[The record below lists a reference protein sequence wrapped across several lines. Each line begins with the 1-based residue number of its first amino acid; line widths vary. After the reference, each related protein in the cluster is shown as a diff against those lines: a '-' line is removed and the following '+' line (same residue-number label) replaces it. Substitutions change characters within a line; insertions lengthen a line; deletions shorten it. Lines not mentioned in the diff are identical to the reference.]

1 MRIFLDPGHG
11 GSDPGAAKIIKESQ
25 YTLIY
30 ALELGQ
36 ALKGLGFD
44 IMYSRTSDSD
54 VSLAE
59 RCRMANA
66 WGADYFVSV
75 HFNAGGG
82 TGIET
87 YALAAGGQGEKL
99 ANIVQISLIS
109 TTHAPDRGRKF
120 ANFKVLRDTNM
131 PAILI
136 EGGFVDNDSDAQKIQ
151 TEDYKR
157 KYIQGVTKGICGAA
171 GMTWKDPY
179 SKTEEDSTMKDAV
192 VYWTLKDFSAAEQI
206 AAKLGNCGMFC
217 RNANVALHP
226 DAKAAKHLVVVGG
239 QEIKDHPNAVNCCG
253 LHAEDT
259 AILAAEYAKTL

>member
-1 MRIFLDPGHG
+1 MKIFLDQGHG
-11 GSDPGAAKIIKESQ
+11 GADPGAVAKIKEAD
-25 YTLIY
+25 YTLAY
-30 ALELGQ
+30 GLELGC
-36 ALKGLGFD
+36 ALQELGFD
-44 IMYSRTSDSD
+44 VKYSRTSDA
-54 VSLAE
+54 VVTLAE
-59 RCRMANA
+59 RCALANL
-66 WGADYFVSV
+66 WRADYFISI

-87 YALAAGGQGEKL
+87 FALAPGGQGEKL

-109 TTHAPDRGRKF
+109 TTRMVNRGRKF
-120 ANFKVLRDTNM
+120 ANFQVLRDTDM

-136 EGGFVDNDSDAQKIQ
+136 EGGFVDSTDADKIK

-157 KYIQGVTKGICGAA
+157 KFVRGATKGICGAA

-179 SKTEEDSTMKDAV
+179 SKTEEDSTMKEAV

>member
-25 YTLIY
+25 YTLVY
-30 ALELGQ
+30 ALELGR
-36 ALKGLGFD
+36 ALQELGFD
-44 IMYSRTSDSD
+44 VKYSRTSDSD

-59 RCRMANA
+59 RCRMANT
-66 WGADYFVSV
+66 WKADYFISI

-87 YALAAGGQGEKL
+87 FALAAGGNAEKL
-99 ANIVQISLIS
+99 ANLVQISLIS
-109 TTHAPDRGRKF
+109 TTRAVDRGRKF
-120 ANFKVLRDTNM
+120 ANFQVLRDTAM

-136 EGGFVDNDSDAQKIQ
+136 EGGFVDNVSDAQKIQ

-157 KYIQGVTKGICGAA
+157 KFVRGATKGICGAA

-192 VYWTLKDFSAAEQI
+192 VYWTLKDFSNAEMI

-217 RNANVALHP
+217 RNANPALHP
-226 DAKAAKHLVVVGG
+226 DAKAAKHLIVVGG
-239 QEIKDHPNAVNCCG
+239 PEVRDHPNVTNCCG

-259 AILAAEYAKTL
+259 AILAAKYAKTL